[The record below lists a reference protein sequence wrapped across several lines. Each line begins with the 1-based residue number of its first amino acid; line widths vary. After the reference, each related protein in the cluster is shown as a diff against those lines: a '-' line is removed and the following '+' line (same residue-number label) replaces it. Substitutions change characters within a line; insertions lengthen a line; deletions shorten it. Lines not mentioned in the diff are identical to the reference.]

1 MSVWTVRQK
10 KKMAVVERKPL
21 VEARLYLIE
30 ITAGIFEIDIWTKL
44 GSYQKAVPLR
54 PAISLTVKLLL

>member
-1 MSVWTVRQK
+1 
-10 KKMAVVERKPL
+10 MAVVERKPL

-54 PAISLTVKLLL
+54 SAIALTVKLLL

>member
-1 MSVWTVRQK
+1 MDCPPKK
-10 KKMAVVERKPL
+10 KKMAVIERWPL
-21 VEARLYLIE
+21 VEVRLYLIE

-54 PAISLTVKLLL
+54 SAIPLTVKL

>member
-1 MSVWTVRQK
+1 
-10 KKMAVVERKPL
+10 MAVVERKPL
-21 VEARLYLIE
+21 VEVRLYLIE

-54 PAISLTVKLLL
+54 SAIPLTVKLLL